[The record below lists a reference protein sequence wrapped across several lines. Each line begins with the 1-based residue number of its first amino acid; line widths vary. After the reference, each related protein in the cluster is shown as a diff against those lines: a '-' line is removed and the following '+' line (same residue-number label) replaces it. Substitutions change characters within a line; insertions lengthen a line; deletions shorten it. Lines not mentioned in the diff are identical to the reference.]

1 MPKTIALIAT
11 LDTKGEEAQFVRE
24 QIESRGHRVVLVD
37 PGTLGEPVVPAD
49 ITRDEVARAAG
60 VPSIAEVRGW
70 GNKQRA
76 METMVLG
83 TTVVVTHLAQTGE
96 IHGVIGIGGG
106 AGTSIATAAM
116 RALPLGFPKLMVST
130 IAAGKHYFG
139 TFMGIRDLTM
149 MHSVADILGLNPII
163 RKVLA
168 NGAAAICGMA
178 EVELGI
184 ERGDRPLILGTMF
197 GTTTPCLMRAKA
209 ILDQHGYEV
218 VVFHPNGTGGPAMEE
233 LIEQGIG
240 DAVLDLSAHEI
251 SGHLFNDI
259 MGAPNRLEAAG
270 KLGLP
275 QVVGPGGNDFLV
287 LGPPDEIPAEH
298 RHRLAYRHTP
308 EMTLCR
314 VTAEEMVQVASVI
327 AERLNRATGP
337 AAVVVPLRGFSFPS
351 REGHPLYDPES
362 DQAFARTIK
371 EKLSERVQCVEVDC
385 HINDPPYA
393 DTAVALLEE
402 LIGRKPSSHRSAGF
416 RSHDSLLG
424 GKDR

>member
-24 QIESRGHRVVLVD
+24 QIESRGHRVVIVD
-37 PGTLGEPVVPAD
+37 SGILGEPAVPAD
-49 ITRDEVARAAG
+49 VTRDDVAHAAG
-60 VPSIAEVRGW
+60 ALSVAEVQGW

-76 METMVLG
+76 METMVRG
-83 TTVVVTHLAQTGE
+83 TTAVVTRLAQTVE

-130 IAAGKHYFG
+130 IAAGKHRFG
-139 TFMGIRDLTM
+139 TFMGTKDLTM
-149 MHSVADILGLNPII
+149 MHSVADILGLNPIV

-178 EVELGI
+178 EVELRI
-184 ERGDRPLILGTMF
+184 ERSDKPVVLATMF
-197 GTTTPCLMRAKA
+197 GTTTPCIMHARS
-209 ILDQHGYEV
+209 ILVGKGYEV

-233 LIEQGIG
+233 LIGEGVADG
-240 DAVLDLSAHEI
+240 VLDLTAHEV
-251 SGHLFNDI
+251 SGELYGGM

-270 KLGLP
+270 RLGLP

-287 LGPPDEIPAEH
+287 LPPPDEIPPEH
-298 RHRLAYRHTP
+298 KHRLAYRHTP

-314 VTAEEMVQVASVI
+314 VTAQEMVQVASVM

-351 REGHPLYDPES
+351 RDGGPLYDPES
-362 DQAFARTIK
+362 DRAFARTIK
-371 EKLSERVQCVEVDC
+371 EKLSERVKYMEVDC

-393 DTAVALLEE
+393 ETAVAVLEE
-402 LIGRKPSSHRSAGF
+402 LIASQK
-416 RSHDSLLG
+416 
-424 GKDR
+424 